1 MALPKGVKSGV
12 DYRGLYSSNEL
23 EGEVLLE
30 KEPEMPKFNKTD
42 NPSFKKKKV
51 DPALNKKGGLDFTD
65 YSKLTESQVLTWVES
80 SLTDDS
86 VTYYKSEI
94 EKKIEWMNDTAAG
107 VNTEVMDAPPPLP
120 W

>member
-1 MALPKGVKSGV
+1 MSITWSYHIAQMGTEDTPKPNTVTEIKAYLYGIDDTTGKNTTEVFVVTLPPADS
-12 DYRGLYSSNEL
+12 
-23 EGEVLLE
+23 
-30 KEPEMPKFNKTD
+30 D
-42 NPSFKKKKV
+42 N
-51 DPALNKKGGLDFTD
+51 FTD
-65 YSKLTESQVLTWVES
+65 YSELTESQVLTWVES

-94 EKKIEWMNDTAAG
+94 EKKIKWMNDTTAG